1 MDRFL
6 QIKQGGHQQDIS
18 NPYIHGIDQS
28 RTSHRSI
35 TNFIEENSYVQKQ
48 AFVPLG
54 NADRY
59 DL

>member
-6 QIKQGGHQQDIS
+6 QIKQGG
-18 NPYIHGIDQS
+18 NGGIYSTYAPLADHS
-28 RTSHRSI
+28 KASHRSI